1 MTPFTPAAVK
11 LMGGGAGGGGGG
23 ASMPKA
29 PAGYR
34 YTANNELEP
43 IPGGPASPGLS
54 PKDIQKREAVFP
66 QATSSVKSFETKSE
80 QFIKELETLR
90 DDPGLNQI
98 TGAIYGRTPSVSREG
113 SRAQALYDKI
123 FAKGGFQ
130 ALQDM
135 REASKTGGAL
145 GNVSNEEGRR
155 LEKSVVGGLDR
166 TQNIADVKQGIN
178 DFIDEIRVSQ
188 ARVREA
194 YDTTYSYRAGAAAAP
209 QLSPQDKEAL
219 DWANSNPRDPR
230 AAKIKQRLGVK

>member
-1 MTPFTPAAVK
+1 VCP
-11 LMGGGAGGGGGG
+11 
-23 ASMPKA
+23 
-29 PAGYR
+29 
-34 YTANNELEP
+34 
-43 IPGGPASPGLS
+43 PASKTKSGNRVVITVANVQHIFCAALGKS
-54 PKDIQKREAVFP
+54 YQQHDRFVIDNAIQGFESKADSFIKDIEK
-66 QATSSVKSFETKSE
+66 
-80 QFIKELETLR
+80 LR
-90 DDPGLNQI
+90 DDPGLAEI
-98 TGAIYGRTPSVSREG
+98 TGIAAGRLPGITANGR
-113 SRAQALYDKI
+113 RAQALYDKI
-123 FAKGGFQ
+123 IAKGGFQ

-135 REASKTGGAL
+135 RDMSKTGGAL

-166 TQNIADVKQGIN
+166 TQNIDDVKQGIN

-230 AAKIKQRLGVK
+230 AAQIKQRLGVR